1 MMTGL
6 PVVGL
11 ATTEMVTA
19 VENGKRGYVETDVD
33 KLIERMH
40 YLLDDH
46 DHARE
51 LSRNAREYA
60 TQRFN
65 IQRFANDWQRVVSNF
80 VQNAH

>member
-1 MMTGL
+1 
-6 PVVGL
+6 
-11 ATTEMVTA
+11 
-19 VENGKRGYVETDVD
+19 
-33 KLIERMH
+33 
-40 YLLDDH
+40 
-46 DHARE
+46 